1 MRFYFLTLSILNI
14 LLGLLTSESQMS
26 HKKRSQPL
34 LSDDEVKALRGDNYK
49 SPPPPPSPL
58 SPQQENERLD
68 KIRSKL
74 PFKFISHPFIHN
86 KIMNKLYP
94 HKAKEN

>member
-1 MRFYFLTLSILNI
+1 
-14 LLGLLTSESQMS
+14 MS

-74 PFKFISHPFIHN
+74 PFKFIGHACTHDEYMDIV
-86 KIMNKLYP
+86 YP
-94 HKAKEN
+94 HRAKGKRKLSTKLI